1 MVSPTEQLERSVLEV
16 NGLRFDALACGP
28 RDADLVLFLHGFPEF
43 ADSWAGILPA
53 VGAAG
58 FRAVAVEQRG
68 YSPGARPLAVED
80 YATDR
85 LAADVLGFA
94 DALGAQRF
102 HLVGHDWGGILAW
115 KLAVEHRV
123 RLRSVA
129 VLATPHVDALFMAIR
144 NDPAQRRM
152 SRYIGLFRLP
162 FHIAE
167 RVLLA
172 QDARRLRAAYRR
184 RLPEVQLERYV
195 QRFREPG
202 VLTAA
207 LNWYRAMNMRKRLG
221 KVQLPT
227 LFIWG
232 TRDQALGRVAA
243 ETTAEQVAGPYVFHP
258 LEGASHWLLEEVPEK
273 VVGLLLE
280 HLTRWR

>member
-28 RDADLVLFLHGFPEF
+28 PDADLVLFLHGFPEF
-43 ADSWAGILPA
+43 ADSWADILPA

-172 QDARRLRAAYRR
+172 QGARRLRAAYRR

-195 QRFREPG
+195 QRLREPG

-273 VVGLLLE
+273 VVGPLLE

>member
-1 MVSPTEQLERSVLEV
+1 MPLSNEEFERLVLDV

-28 RDADLVLFLHGFPEF
+28 ADGDLVLLLHGFPEF
-43 ADSWAGILPA
+43 ADSWADVMPA

-58 FRAVAVEQRG
+58 FRAVAVDQRG
-68 YSPGARPLAVED
+68 YSPGARPPAVED

-85 LAADVLGFA
+85 LTADALGFA

-129 VLATPHVDALFMAIR
+129 VLATPHVDALFKAIR
-144 NDPAQRRM
+144 SNTDQRRM

-167 RVLLA
+167 RLLLA
-172 QDARRLRAAYRR
+172 QGARRLRAAYRR
-184 RLPEVQLERYV
+184 KLPAEQMDRYV
-195 QRFREPG
+195 ERFREPG

-221 KVQLPT
+221 KVHLPT

-232 TRDQALGRVAA
+232 TRDQALGRAAA
-243 ETTAEQVAGPYVFHP
+243 EATAEQVEGPYVFHP
-258 LEGASHWLLEEVPEK
+258 LEGASHWLLEEVPAK
-273 VVGLLLE
+273 VVGPLLE
-280 HLTRWR
+280 HLNRWR

>member
-1 MVSPTEQLERSVLEV
+1 MTSSIEELERLVLDV

-28 RDADLVLFLHGFPEF
+28 ADADLVLLLHGFPEF
-43 ADSWAGILPA
+43 ADSWADIMPA

-58 FRAVAVEQRG
+58 FRAVAVDQRG
-68 YSPGARPLAVED
+68 YSPEARPLAVED

-85 LAADVLGFA
+85 LTADVLGFA

-123 RLRSVA
+123 RLRSVT
-129 VLATPHVDALFMAIR
+129 VLATPHIDALFKAIR
-144 NDPAQRRM
+144 SDPEQQRM

-162 FHIAE
+162 LHIAE
-167 RVLLA
+167 GLLLA
-172 QDARRLRAAYRR
+172 QGARRLRAAYRR
-184 RLPEVQLERYV
+184 KLPAEQLERYV
-195 QRFREPG
+195 KRFRQPG

-221 KVQLPT
+221 KVHLPT

-243 ETTAEQVAGPYVFHP
+243 EATAEQVAGPYVFHP
-258 LEGASHWLLEEVPEK
+258 LEGASHWLLEEVPQK
-273 VVGLLLE
+273 VVGPLLE
-280 HLTRWR
+280 HLIRWR